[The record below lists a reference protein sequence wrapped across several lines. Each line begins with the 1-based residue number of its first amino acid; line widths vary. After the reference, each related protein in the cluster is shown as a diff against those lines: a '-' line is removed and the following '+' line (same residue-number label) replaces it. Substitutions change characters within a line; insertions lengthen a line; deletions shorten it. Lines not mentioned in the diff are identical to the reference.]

1 MKNEFKVTKQELM
14 SLARQRGLSATLNIV
29 LLCLWSLIALMGFF
43 LIVLYSLFGGDWT
56 DWVIVIVW
64 LTRAIYK
71 LFFSRFVFYASRYKM
86 LSKTYGVSEWI
97 RTTEFIDEE
106 IILTDHTAITRLKY
120 ENIKKI
126 KENDHVAMIFMNTP
140 LSFRIYKNAFVE
152 GSWEECKKKIN
163 SMRK

>member
-1 MKNEFKVTKQELM
+1 
-14 SLARQRGLSATLNIV
+14 
-29 LLCLWSLIALMGFF
+29 
-43 LIVLYSLFGGDWT
+43 
-56 DWVIVIVW
+56 
-64 LTRAIYK
+64 
-71 LFFSRFVFYASRYKM
+71 M